1 MIRRAP
7 KTGTLFVLEEV
18 PFEGRRRWYCDLDGA
33 DAPSFDDLDEA
44 VVWGLDRAAGV
55 VVRTLQLE
63 FYLAGEH
70 PPDWGHDLDLRPW
83 PPSESDRLRIEAAYV
98 AAVALDAQ
106 DEIDQRAYEAA
117 RSAWLAENA
126 PHLRAAAPAYE
137 CVLEL
142 GESDDV
148 LAFEELSPDG
158 DLCGCRAR
166 GPGRWAFGSPAGAI
180 AEALGLDLD
189 DPWLA
194 AIVATLD
201 HDRAWSYGGRQHL
214 LAARPGREE
223 MFHVS
228 AVENRGSILQHG
240 LDWRCM
246 GACQG
251 RRLPRTRPPPAVC
264 GSDSAADASAQGL
277 TDAFE

>member
-1 MIRRAP
+1 VIRRAP

-33 DAPSFDDLDEA
+33 DAPSFGDLDEA

-117 RSAWLAENA
+117 RSAWLAKNA

-166 GPGRWAFGSPAGAI
+166 GPGPWAFGSPAGAI

-194 AIVATLD
+194 AIVAALD
-201 HDRAWSYGGRQHL
+201 HDRAWSYGGPPALVGGTSRSRRDVPRQRGGEPGLHP
-214 LAARPGREE
+214 AARLGL
-223 MFHVS
+223 
-228 AVENRGSILQHG
+228 AVHG
-240 LDWRCM
+240 
-246 GACQG
+246 
-251 RRLPRTRPPPAVC
+251 RLPRTRPPPAVC